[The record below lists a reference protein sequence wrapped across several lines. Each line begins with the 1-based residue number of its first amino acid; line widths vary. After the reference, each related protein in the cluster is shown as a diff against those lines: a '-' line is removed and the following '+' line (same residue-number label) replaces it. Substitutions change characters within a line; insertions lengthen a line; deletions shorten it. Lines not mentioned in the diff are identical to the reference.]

1 MTDKRLLREQLLEAR
16 ADLDEAA
23 VAAAGTALGRRAH
36 ALVREHA
43 GRSVAAYLS
52 VGREPPTWP
61 LLDALLAEDVEVV
74 VPRALPRRQLSWVR
88 YAGRDALVI
97 GRFGIPE
104 PRGEAVPDALAG
116 TDVAIVP
123 ALAVDA
129 AGFRLGRGG
138 GYYDEA
144 LASCE
149 RPLRV
154 ALVYDH
160 ELVDDV
166 HPEAHDQRVDVALSP
181 ARTVELP
188 PR

>member
-1 MTDKRLLREQLLEAR
+1 VTDKRLLRERLLEGR
-16 ADLDEAA
+16 TDLDEAA
-23 VAAAGTALGRRAH
+23 VVAAGTALSRRVH
-36 ALVREHA
+36 ALVREHGA
-43 GRSVAAYLS
+43 RSVAAYLS
-52 VGREPPTWP
+52 VGLEPSTWP
-61 LLDALLAEDVEVV
+61 LLDALLAEDVEIV
-74 VPRALPRRQLSWVR
+74 VPRALPRRQLTWVR

-104 PRGEAVPDALAG
+104 PRGEAVPDALAR

-166 HPEAHDQRVDVALSP
+166 HPEAHDQRVDVVLTP
-181 ARTVELP
+181 ARTVDLR